1 MIDLSSSMLANQLF
15 NLNYIYIVAT
25 RHFDLCFLYFTRYV
39 ACKLFLRLVY
49 GKVVATHSTQR
60 CRNAR
65 GWGVG
70 RKLNSDFVDFSSNQ
84 VRAARKSEFNG
95 RVPARRVEEKRIDVP
110 ADYIVVFT

>member
-1 MIDLSSSMLANQLF
+1 MLSIFHPVCGLQTLPPFSLRQSSRDT
-15 NLNYIYIVAT
+15 LNAT
-25 RHFDLCFLYFTRYV
+25 L
-39 ACKLFLRLVY
+39 
-49 GKVVATHSTQR
+49 S
-60 CRNAR
+60 NAR